1 MAMDSCYR
9 VATRGS
15 KLAIIQTEILTRN
28 LRKLDSSLKCDLIKI
43 KSSGDINKNKL
54 LFSVNEK
61 GVFEKEVDRAVLEER
76 ADFAVHSI
84 KDIPTELDDELVIA
98 SILKRDNPNDV
109 LIGKSK
115 LNLEQLEPNS
125 YVGTSS
131 LRRAVQIKRKNPK
144 VTVIPIRGNVENRI
158 KKCINGSLDA
168 LVLAEAGIRRL
179 DMINL
184 IVQRFDCLDFLPAP
198 GQGAIGVVCRRDN
211 KKILNMLLKIED
223 KATRYAIDAERSL
236 IHYLNA
242 GCRFPVG
249 AIALPNLRTNRIVL
263 HVSVFSADGS
273 KSINLKKSD
282 ILANSSLL
290 GRDIAN
296 DLLSSG
302 AADFANEWSV
312 ALEKWSSQK

>member
-1 MAMDSCYR
+1 

-15 KLAIIQTEILTRN
+15 KLALIQTEILANN
-28 LRKLDSSLKCDLIKI
+28 LRKLDPSLKCDIIKI

-61 GVFEKEVDRAVLEER
+61 GVFEKEVDRAVLEGK

-84 KDIPTELDDELVIA
+84 KDIPTELDDELVIG
-98 SILKRDNPNDV
+98 SILRREKPNDV
-109 LIGKSK
+109 LIGKS
-115 LNLEQLEPNS
+115 NQRLEELEPNTH
-125 YVGTSS
+125 VGTSS
-131 LRRAVQIKRKNPK
+131 LRRAVQIRRKNPNVK
-144 VTVIPIRGNVENRI
+144 VIPIRGNVENRI
-158 KKCINGSLDA
+158 KKCINGSFDA

-198 GQGAIGVVCRRDN
+198 GQGAIGIVCRRDN
-211 KKILNMLLKIED
+211 NKILNMLQKIED
-223 KATRYAIDAERSL
+223 RPTRYAIDAERSL

-249 AIALPNLRTNRIVL
+249 AIALPNLRTNRIIL
-263 HVSVFSADGS
+263 HASVFSADGS
-273 KSINLKKSD
+273 QSINLKKSD
-282 ILANSSLL
+282 LIANSSQV
-290 GRDIAN
+290 GRDLAN

-302 AADFANEWSV
+302 AADFADEWRT
-312 ALEKWSSQK
+312 ALEKWNSQK

>member
-1 MAMDSCYR
+1 MLKTSYR

-15 KLAIIQTEILTRN
+15 KLALIQTEILAQN
-28 LRKLDSSLKCDLIKI
+28 LRRLDPSLKCDIIKI

-61 GVFEKEVDRAVLEER
+61 GVFEKEVDRAVLEGE

-84 KDIPTELDDELVIA
+84 KDIPTELDEELVIA
-98 SILKRDNPNDV
+98 SILRREKPNDV
-109 LIGKSK
+109 LIGKS
-115 LNLEQLEPNS
+115 NQRLEELERNS
-125 YVGTSS
+125 HVGTSS

-158 KKCINGSLDA
+158 KKCINGSFDA

-184 IVQRFDCLDFLPAP
+184 IVQRFDSLDFLPAP
-198 GQGAIGVVCRRDN
+198 GQGAIGVICRRDN

-249 AIALPNLRTNRIVL
+249 AIALPNLRTNRIIL
-263 HVSVFSADGS
+263 HASVFSADGS
-273 KSINLKKSD
+273 QSINLEKSD
-282 ILANSSLL
+282 LITNSSQV
-290 GRDIAN
+290 GRDLAN

-302 AADFANEWSV
+302 AADFAHEWRT
-312 ALEKWSSQK
+312 ALEKWNSQK